1 MIVVIDTNTLLA
13 CIPKQA
19 KTRWLFDALRR
30 GAFRFAYSTEILE
43 EYEEVLGAY
52 YAPEVAENVIALLIN
67 QPNRIETNVV
77 YRWNLITDDPDDNKF
92 IDCGVAAHARYVITR
107 DRHFRVLDDLGFPP
121 IKRIS
126 PEEFGKVLGR

>member
-1 MIVVIDTNTLLA
+1 MLA
-13 CIPKQA
+13 CIPRPA

-52 YAPEVAENVIALLIN
+52 YAPEVAENVVALLIN

-77 YRWNLITDDPDDNKF
+77 YRWNLITDDPDDRS
-92 IDCGVAAHARYVITR
+92 DG
-107 DRHFRVLDDLGFPP
+107 PQ
-121 IKRIS
+121 
-126 PEEFGKVLGR
+126 